1 MANEKKMSG
10 EDWEKVFEK
19 WREGGNSQRG
29 FCRQEGISFSTFTY
43 WLKKIDGQRSGNSL
57 VRVHDS
63 TKSDFKKDSPIV
75 ISAGSMRMEL
85 CGDERE
91 EVLVKVMRAMR
102 VAACL

>member
-1 MANEKKMSG
+1 MVNEKRMSG
-10 EDWEKVFEK
+10 EDWKKVFGK
-19 WREGGNSQRG
+19 WRESGSSQRG

-63 TKSDFKKDSPIV
+63 TKDVIKKDEKIV
-75 ISAGSMRMEL
+75 IHAGSISMEL
-85 CGDERE
+85 RGDERE

-102 VAACL
+102 VAACS